1 VYFSLIF
8 PPIFAQKFR
17 EKMQLIDGKYVSGL
31 VKAEIQVE
39 VDKIR
44 AAGGKIPH
52 LAAVLIGDNGSSET
66 YVASKIKSCEQIG
79 FKSTLIRRDASTSEA
94 EVIEI
99 IEQLNNDADVDG
111 FIVQLP
117 LPAHINVDKIIE
129 AIDPKKDVDG
139 FHPINI
145 GRMAKGLPAY
155 ISATPF
161 GVLELLKRYEIPTS
175 GKHCVVVGRSQ
186 IVGLPMSIL
195 MQRNTYPG
203 NATVTL
209 VHSRTE
215 NLKEHCLRADIL
227 VAALGKPEFITADMV
242 KPGAVVIDV
251 GLTRVVDESKKSGFA
266 LKGDVKFD
274 EVAPIASYIT
284 PVPGGVGLMT
294 VAALMYNTLLASRG
308 EIYG

>member
-1 VYFSLIF
+1 MTI
-8 PPIFAQKFR
+8 
-17 EKMQLIDGKYVSGL
+17 IDGKLISAQ
-31 VKAEIQVE
+31 VKQELKIEVE
-39 VDKIR
+39 KQK
-44 AAGGKIPH
+44 ANGSKIPH
-52 LAAVLIGDNGSSET
+52 LAAILVGDNGASET
-66 YVASKIKSCEQIG
+66 YVASKIRSCEEIG
-79 FKSTLIRRDASTSEA
+79 FKSTLIRRDSSTTEE
-94 EVIEI
+94 EVLEI
-99 IEQLNNDADVDG
+99 IQQLNEDDDVDG

-117 LPAHINVDKIIE
+117 LPAHINVDKVIE
-129 AIDPKKDVDG
+129 AIEPRKDVDG

-161 GVLELLKRYEIPTS
+161 GVLELIKRYNIETA

-203 NATVTL
+203 NCTVSL
-209 VHSRTE
+209 VHSRTK
-215 NLKEHCLRADIL
+215 NLAEITQQADIL

-242 KPGAVVIDV
+242 KEGAVVIDV
-251 GLTRVVDESKKSGFA
+251 GLTRVVDTTKKSGFA

-274 EVAPIASYIT
+274 EVAPKCSHIT

-294 VAALMYNTLLASRG
+294 VAALMYNTLLSARK
-308 EIYG
+308 EIYK